1 MYVYDEHDE
10 KLLQERV
17 AQFTDQMQRFIDGKL
32 SETDFLPLRLQ
43 NGLYRQR
50 YAPMYRIAVPYG
62 MMTSVRLRKLAHVA
76 RKYDKGVA
84 HVTTRQNFQLNW
96 PIFEEVPKI
105 FAELA
110 EVGMH
115 SIQTSGNVV
124 RNTTTDEYAG
134 VLAEEVTDPRPY
146 AEIIRQWSTFHPEFS
161 FLPRKFKICINA
173 DPDVDRAAL
182 TVNDIGINIRRNEKG
197 EIGYRI
203 YVGGGLGRTPIV
215 GVVINEFVPEED
227 LLTYISAILRVYNQF
242 GRRDNKFKARIKILV
257 KALKIERF
265 KELVEL
271 EWERIRDTE
280 DKLTKEE
287 INRIKRHFTEPDYL
301 DLEDGPIELQNARLD
316 NPDFARWLDTNVREH
331 KRSGY
336 AIVTMPL
343 KETGLTP
350 GDVTSEQLEAL
361 ADIAE
366 EYSFGETRNTHQQNM
381 VLADVE
387 QRKLFEL
394 WQKLK
399 PLGLAIPNLD
409 LLTDVI
415 CCSGGDYCALA
426 NAKSIPVAEAI
437 QARFDDL
444 DYLHDLGPIDFNISG
459 CMNACGHHHIA
470 NIGILGV
477 DKKGE
482 EFYQIALGGKQGFD
496 AQIAKILGPSVSRD
510 EVTDVVAKILD
521 FYVDKRIEGESFIDA
536 YYRIGHDAFKGAVY
550 A

>member
-1 MYVYDEHDE
+1 
-10 KLLQERV
+10 
-17 AQFTDQMQRFIDGKL
+17 
-32 SETDFLPLRLQ
+32 
-43 NGLYRQR
+43 
-50 YAPMYRIAVPYG
+50 
-62 MMTSVRLRKLAHVA
+62 
-76 RKYDKGVA
+76 
-84 HVTTRQNFQLNW
+84 
-96 PIFEEVPKI
+96 
-105 FAELA
+105 
-110 EVGMH
+110 
-115 SIQTSGNVV
+115 
-124 RNTTTDEYAG
+124 
-134 VLAEEVTDPRPY
+134 
-146 AEIIRQWSTFHPEFS
+146 
-161 FLPRKFKICINA
+161 
-173 DPDVDRAAL
+173 
-182 TVNDIGINIRRNEKG
+182 
-197 EIGYRI
+197 
-203 YVGGGLGRTPIV
+203 
-215 GVVINEFVPEED
+215 
-227 LLTYISAILRVYNQF
+227 
-242 GRRDNKFKARIKILV
+242 
-257 KALKIERF
+257 
-265 KELVEL
+265 
-271 EWERIRDTE
+271 
-280 DKLTKEE
+280 
-287 INRIKRHFTEPDYL
+287 
-301 DLEDGPIELQNARLD
+301 
-316 NPDFARWLDTNVREH
+316 
-331 KRSGY
+331 
-336 AIVTMPL
+336 
-343 KETGLTP
+343 
-350 GDVTSEQLEAL
+350 
-361 ADIAE
+361 
-366 EYSFGETRNTHQQNM
+366 M